1 MGSSTCCG
9 APFSSKFTDDDGTIF
24 AVGDRGSGRP
34 TWAEIDLSAL
44 ERNLARLR
52 DAAPGRRVIAVVK
65 ANGYGHG
72 ATLVAPALVSAGVE
86 ALAVAT
92 VAEGAELRRAGL
104 AVPILL
110 LQGLHSEDEAGFAL
124 DQGLVVA
131 VGREDALAPLEV
143 AAERAGRP
151 FPVHLKFDTGMTR
164 LGFPLATLDALI
176 DPVQAS
182 RQLDVQGLMGHLA
195 CADEPQSAHT
205 RAQRECFA
213 GIVARARERG
223 LAPEW
228 IHLDNSP
235 AVLHGPTEG
244 ATAVRP
250 GLALYGADPTRD
262 RVGGLVPVMAL
273 CTRVIQ
279 VLDVPAGTRV
289 GYGAEFT
296 AQTDTRIATLPLG
309 YADGLPRAA
318 AGRFS
323 VGVGTARRPLAGRI
337 SMDLCALDAGPGASI
352 AQGDEVLVFGRRRG
366 QVIPVEE
373 LAEAAGTLAYEILVG
388 IGPRVLRVA
397 VRRPD

>member
-1 MGSSTCCG
+1 MGPSSMGSSTCCG

-151 FPVHLKFDTGMTR
+151 FPVHPKFDTGM
-164 LGFPLATLDALI
+164 
-176 DPVQAS
+176 
-182 RQLDVQGLMGHLA
+182 M
-195 CADEPQSAHT
+195 
-205 RAQRECFA
+205 
-213 GIVARARERG
+213 
-223 LAPEW
+223 
-228 IHLDNSP
+228 
-235 AVLHGPTEG
+235 
-244 ATAVRP
+244 P
-250 GLALYGADPTRD
+250 GD
-262 RVGGLVPVMAL
+262 
-273 CTRVIQ
+273 
-279 VLDVPAGTRV
+279 
-289 GYGAEFT
+289 
-296 AQTDTRIATLPLG
+296 
-309 YADGLPRAA
+309 
-318 AGRFS
+318 
-323 VGVGTARRPLAGRI
+323 
-337 SMDLCALDAGPGASI
+337 
-352 AQGDEVLVFGRRRG
+352 
-366 QVIPVEE
+366 
-373 LAEAAGTLAYEILVG
+373 
-388 IGPRVLRVA
+388 
-397 VRRPD
+397 